1 MSQIHTTTSTLI
13 NGVHSSAQ
21 MLMMLNWRW
30 WMSCNREVHWLA
42 ALLLTHWLGIMK
54 TLTTSTPVAKM
65 DRSTTTCLLSDT
77 ARMTMA
83 TNTGL
88 SGIHGGMTGTEMVI
102 SWSKEETIHCSWN
115 PIANGL
121 QSRKTGMEKSNK
133 HSLINTKRK
142 LIQRKLKKNSKN
154 KC

>member
-1 MSQIHTTTSTLI
+1 
-13 NGVHSSAQ
+13 
-21 MLMMLNWRW
+21 
-30 WMSCNREVHWLA
+30 
-42 ALLLTHWLGIMK
+42 
-54 TLTTSTPVAKM
+54 
-65 DRSTTTCLLSDT
+65 
-77 ARMTMA
+77 MA

-121 QSRKTGMEKSNK
+121 QLRKTGMEKSNK